1 MYFLDTKPM
10 MNSSDPISSNLE
22 NRKNLITK
30 PGPTIHVS
38 LEIILRNFCFH
49 SISGHK

>member
-1 MYFLDTKPM
+1 M

-30 PGPTIHVS
+30 PGPTIHLN
-38 LEIILRNFCFH
+38 LEVILRNFGFH
-49 SISGHK
+49 SISGYKK